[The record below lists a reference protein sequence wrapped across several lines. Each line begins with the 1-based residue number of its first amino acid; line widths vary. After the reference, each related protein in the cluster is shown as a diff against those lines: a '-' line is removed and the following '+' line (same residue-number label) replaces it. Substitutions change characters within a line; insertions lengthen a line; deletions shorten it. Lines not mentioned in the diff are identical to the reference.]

1 MPELPARS
9 AVELRGMWLFAWWP
23 VMICDFVRVVFFP
36 LSFFFFM
43 DWIRS
48 ISYTPW
54 NSRSHQKKFG
64 ANDNSA
70 RSYSTLKDF
79 FWAFFPVPFLLSA
92 LSNTSSTCGFLVL
105 LLLLILPFL
114 TLKFFE
120 QLSCKV
126 NTRELMWW
134 ICVGSHNQV
143 QLYHALFFKWDC
155 ALNPWP
161 TRALN
166 AFHNEIATL
175 C

>member
-23 VMICDFVRVVFFP
+23 VMICGFVRVVFFFP
-36 LSFFFFM
+36 FHFFFK

-54 NSRSHQKKFG
+54 NSRSHRKKFG
-64 ANDNSA
+64 ADDNSA
-70 RSYSTLKDF
+70 RSWKIFSGLF
-79 FWAFFPVPFLLSA
+79 SPVPFLLSA

-105 LLLLILPFL
+105 LLLFIFPFL
-114 TLKFFE
+114 TLKFFG
-120 QLSCKV
+120 QRSCKV

-161 TRALN
+161 NRALN
-166 AFHNEIATL
+166 AFQNEIATL